1 MFAAH
6 LSGVKTT
13 KNIIVKIIS
22 YNIDKGFPYLFQI
35 LLWSCR
41 RAVSKVSVIGGQR
54 GGLRV
59 YRLLIKSKICLH
71 NMPL

>member
-41 RAVSKVSVIGGQR
+41 RAVSKVSVIGG
-54 GGLRV
+54 
-59 YRLLIKSKICLH
+59 
-71 NMPL
+71 